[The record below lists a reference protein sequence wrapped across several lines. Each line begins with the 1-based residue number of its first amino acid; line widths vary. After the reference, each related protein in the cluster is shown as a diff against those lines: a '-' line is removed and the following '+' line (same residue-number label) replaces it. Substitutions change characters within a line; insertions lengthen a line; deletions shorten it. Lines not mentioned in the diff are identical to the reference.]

1 MKKLLLLACIIVLT
15 ASVYGQEHDLVTDVP
30 SLTKRNLKEVTK
42 AIGLNYKLPEKYT
55 ATGEF
60 SLKYPPANPE
70 ELLRTAFGIITSKW
84 IHEDGEC
91 VLFIQ
96 CAGMKTIIDKSIDE
110 LPESVFSRIRN
121 TLGMGYFNRK
131 TTDEQMEKLKK
142 ILTIWPPL
150 KSKEVFNA
158 QYVITYPIKDKKA
171 VYQNKYRHRLVL
183 IMVKW
188 GERIT
193 ISFLLTSK
201 GYRNIDKYIKDVEGA
216 FRFDD

>member
-1 MKKLLLLACIIVLT
+1 MKKRLLLACIIALT
-15 ASVYGQEHDLVTDVP
+15 VSVYGQEHDLVTDVP
-30 SLTKRNLKEVTK
+30 SLTNRDLKEITK

-60 SLKYPPANPE
+60 SLKYPPANPT
-70 ELLRTAFGIITSKW
+70 ELLRTTFGTITSKW
-84 IHEDGEC
+84 IHEDEEC
-91 VLFIQ
+91 VLFIK
-96 CAGMKTIIDKSIDE
+96 CDGMKTIINKSIDE
-110 LPESVFSRIRN
+110 LPESAFAWIRN
-121 TLGMGYFNRK
+121 SLKMGYVNRK

-150 KSKEVFNA
+150 KSKEAFNA

-171 VYQNKYRHRLVL
+171 VYQNKYRHRLEL

-188 GERIT
+188 GETLT